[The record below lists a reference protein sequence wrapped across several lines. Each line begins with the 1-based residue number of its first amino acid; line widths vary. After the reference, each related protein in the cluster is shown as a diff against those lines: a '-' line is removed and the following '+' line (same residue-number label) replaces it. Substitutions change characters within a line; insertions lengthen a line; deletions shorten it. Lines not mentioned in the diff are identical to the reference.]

1 MESSNNHNYTRR
13 HFLQDI
19 VYGGAGL
26 IILGSF
32 GISIFRDE
40 EKQVIRAISVDFDK
54 CAGCR
59 TCETACS
66 AFNHKVEV
74 GGEIVDGL
82 GNPFYSNIKVHHF
95 NPDVDIPST
104 CAICPDPPCI
114 DACPVAPDLETG
126 RKALYRDEKLLTIKN
141 DTERCLGCGQC
152 ATACET
158 LRGGV
163 IRPNDE
169 TNMPERICSLCD
181 GDPQCVK
188 YCPYDALAYIE
199 MPDDRGLK
207 NLAPKKI
214 AQRLIKKYYNIE
226 ITEAE
231 L

>member
-1 MESSNNHNYTRR
+1 MEDSTSNKYSRR
-13 HFLQDI
+13 HFLQDM

-26 IILGSF
+26 VILGSF
-32 GISIFRDE
+32 GLRIFKDE
-40 EKQVIRAISVDFDK
+40 KTHVIKAIAVNFDK
-54 CAGCR
+54 CTGCR

-66 AFNHKVEV
+66 AYNHPVEMNGEKVK
-74 GGEIVDGL
+74 GL

-114 DACPVAPDLETG
+114 AACPVAPDLQTG
-126 RKALYRDEKLLTIKN
+126 RKALYRDEELLTIKN
-141 DTERCLGCGQC
+141 DTERCLGCEQC
-152 ATACET
+152 AFACEN

-169 TNMPERICSLCD
+169 TRMPERICSLCD

-188 YCPYDALAYIE
+188 YCPYDALSYME
-199 MPDDRGLK
+199 MPDDRDLKGLD
-207 NLAPKKI
+207 PRII

-226 ITEAE
+226 VTEAE